1 MYALNSALIQMT
13 LRRIIL
19 ESESNFHAILT
30 EQRISASDLRFLQ
43 LLNRQNLTALDQL
56 PVSLFRIGYRSMEV
70 GRGGL
75 DDDVFERA
83 TISLS
88 MVMESIAFA
97 ERNNVN
103 PLISIGFDNKGY
115 DLFRAEPFLRR
126 LNMINRGRFTLMLRS
141 NIQALE
147 LSATSPESKLRDCI
161 SIIYGDYKYLSKNNP
176 KAIGTMRDWPM
187 EMMGAEK
194 IATNLLMD
202 GVTPK
207 LVEAHVGLPEKV
219 NSIHRK
225 LRREHSVMRKSG
237 GRIGTHTSALTR
249 MPLHSTLFILIYLM
263 LAREPISR
271 INGFAFSRAL
281 FEYRQICAHIKINE
295 DEMLDASEAWLLAAG
310 YRAQEVKLSE
320 CRNCKNPVIYDA
332 KKILPCAW
340 PACSSRKKSTTPAWT
355 GLV

>member
-19 ESESNFHAILT
+19 ESESNFHAVLT

-43 LLNRQNLTALDQL
+43 ILNRQNLTALDQL
-56 PVSLFRIGYRSMEV
+56 PISLFRIGYRSIES

-88 MVMESIAFA
+88 MVMEAISFS
-97 ERNNVN
+97 EKNYVN

-115 DLFRAEPFLRR
+115 ELFRAEPFLKR
-126 LNMINRGRFTLMLRS
+126 LNIINRGRFTLMLRCS
-141 NIQALE
+141 IQNLE
-147 LSATSPESKLRDCI
+147 LSTTNTESSLRDCI
-161 SIIYGDYKYLSKNNP
+161 RIIYGDYKYLGKNNP
-176 KAIGTMRDWPM
+176 KALGSIRDWAI

-194 IATNLLMD
+194 VATNLLMD

-219 NSIHRK
+219 SSIHRK

-237 GRIGTHTSALTR
+237 GRIGTHSSAISRL
-249 MPLHSTLFILIYLM
+249 PLHSALFMTIYLM
-263 LAREPISR
+263 LAREPMR
-271 INGFAFSRAL
+271 AINGFAFSRSL
-281 FEYRQICAHIKINE
+281 HEYRQICGHIKLVE

-310 YRAQEVKLSE
+310 YRAQEVVLGE
-320 CRNCKNPVIYDA
+320 CRTCKNPLLYDA
-332 KKILPCAW
+332 KKRVTCPW
-340 PACSSRKKSTTPAWT
+340 PLCSSKKK
-355 GLV
+355 